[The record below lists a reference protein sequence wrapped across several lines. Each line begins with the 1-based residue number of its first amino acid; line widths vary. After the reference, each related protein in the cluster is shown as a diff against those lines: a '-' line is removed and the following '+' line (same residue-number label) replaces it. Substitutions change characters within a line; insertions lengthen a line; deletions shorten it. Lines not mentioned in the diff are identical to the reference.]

1 MIEVAEIVLHEA
13 DEPDFVVDLF
23 HADLLS
29 GEDGA

>member
-13 DEPDFVVDLF
+13 DEPYFIG
-23 HADLLS
+23 DLLNADFLA